1 MRSPFGILTRHFFAV
16 FESSMKL
23 HTVVASRLPAGLLAV
38 PPVFVFALVALGAFP
53 SAQAENLPVDLTQ
66 FRIAR
71 VEYDSVGGWG
81 RAYYEYEGRVWAR
94 WETDYPQAEQNF
106 GRRLGELTRITTAA
120 KPVQRR
126 LTADDLGDFPILFMS
141 DVGYL
146 DFSNEEVD
154 GLRDYLANGGF
165 LWADDFWG
173 EAEWAAFEVFM
184 RQVLPDRRWQEIDV
198 SHPIFKT
205 VFEIETMP
213 QIPASTF
220 AWRSNGETTTEPRS
234 MHRQPSGSLETPMMR
249 GYFDDDNRL
258 MVIGTHNTDIADG
271 WEREAYGQWYF
282 ERFSTLSYRLGV
294 NVMTYVLTH

>member
-1 MRSPFGILTRHFFAV
+1 
-16 FESSMKL
+16 MKL
-23 HTVVASRLPAGLLAV
+23 HTVLCIGLVNALAIGLPGVGPMAVADELPL
-38 PPVFVFALVALGAFP
+38 
-53 SAQAENLPVDLTQ
+53 DLTE

-81 RAYYEYEGRVWAR
+81 QAYYEYEGRVWAR

-106 GRRLGELTRITTAA
+106 GRRLGELTRITSAA

-126 LTADDLGDFPILFMS
+126 LTADDLGDFPLLFMS
-141 DVGYL
+141 DVGYM
-146 DFSNEEVD
+146 DFSREEVN
-154 GLRDYLANGGF
+154 GLREYLANGGF

-173 EAEWAAFEVFM
+173 DAEWSAFETFM
-184 RQVLPDRRWQEIDV
+184 RQVLPDRRWQEVDV
-198 SHPIFKT
+198 SHPIFQT
-205 VFEIETMP
+205 VFEIESMP

-220 AWRSNGETTTEPRS
+220 AWRSNGESTAEPRG

-249 GYFDDDNRL
+249 GYFDDDGQL
-258 MVIGTHNTDIADG
+258 MAIGTHNTDIADG

-282 ERFSTLSYRLGV
+282 ERFSTRSYRLGV